1 VSINSSSCQYC
12 PYQHLDLL
20 LLHQSLAW
28 LNAVDDLS
36 GHLGRMACAVALAV
50 CNASNLILS
59 KAIIY
64 HGLPGVGS

>member
-1 VSINSSSCQYC
+1 MSILSVST
-12 PYQHLDLL
+12 PELVVAPM
-20 LLHQSLAW
+20 AW

-50 CNASNLILS
+50 RNTSNLILS